1 MRRLLGLGKFFTFLI
16 RSGYFANDL
25 CSVLCSDLA
34 VKQIDEPFVLSSD
47 DRNEWVL

>member
-1 MRRLLGLGKFFTFLI
+1 MSLLF
-16 RSGYFANDL
+16 RGYFANHL

-47 DRNEWVL
+47 DRNEWAL